1 MSNLGATFSRN
12 PYRDKQDDLVA
23 KNLDLIAEHLRM
35 TEVLR
40 SQNLRIRALEA
51 GHRPLTTRIAHK
63 NGPVV
68 DADKA
73 A

>member
-1 MSNLGATFSRN
+1 MSTLGTTFSKD

-23 KNLDLIAEHLRM
+23 KNLDLMADLIRAAEI
-35 TEVLR
+35 LR
-40 SQNLRIRALEA
+40 SQNERIRALDA
-51 GHRPLTTRIAHK
+51 GQRPLTTRIAQK

>member
-1 MSNLGATFSRN
+1 MSTLGQTFSKN
-12 PYRDKQDDLVA
+12 PYRDKQDDIIA
-23 KNLDLIAEHLRM
+23 NNLDMCADLLRIANL
-35 TEVLR
+35 LG
-40 SQNLRIRALEA
+40 SQNERIRALEA

-68 DADKA
+68 EADKA